1 MMGNN
6 QKNKNLT
13 IRLEKNL
20 IDDYRLICNKQ
31 GFDMSKRIRLFIE
44 KEIEF
49 NKLNENIL
57 NRLIIDKDRNI
68 L

>member
-1 MMGNN
+1 MGNN

-20 IDDYRLICNKQ
+20 IDNYRLICNKQ

>member
-1 MMGNN
+1 MGNN

-13 IRLEKNL
+13 IRLDKSL
-20 IDDYRLICNKQ
+20 IDNYKLICNKQ

>member
-1 MMGNN
+1 MMGNK

>member
-20 IDDYRLICNKQ
+20 IDNYRLICNKQ